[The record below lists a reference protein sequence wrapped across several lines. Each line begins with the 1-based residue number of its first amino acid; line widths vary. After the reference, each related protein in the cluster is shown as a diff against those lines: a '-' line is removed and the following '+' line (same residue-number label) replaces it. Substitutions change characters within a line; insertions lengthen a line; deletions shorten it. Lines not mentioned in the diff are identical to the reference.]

1 MPITSTKPIEVD
13 GIEYPYFMINLAISP
28 LVKPTDIGA
37 SVAMRLTPYRVLE
50 DGSSVSLPDNSIPIT
65 YMDVFES
72 GDWLS
77 RRTAGVKFTKVI
89 EWLCARGYNRNG
101 VDMWTSVA

>member
-1 MPITSTKPIEVD
+1 MPITSTNPIEVE
-13 GIEYPYFMINLAISP
+13 GNVYPYFMVNLAISP
-28 LVKPTDIGA
+28 LVKPTDIGG

-72 GDWLS
+72 ED
-77 RRTAGVKFTKVI
+77 TDATNAAGTIMGALQTFINEKS
-89 EWLCARGYNRNG
+89 L
-101 VDMWTSVA
+101 